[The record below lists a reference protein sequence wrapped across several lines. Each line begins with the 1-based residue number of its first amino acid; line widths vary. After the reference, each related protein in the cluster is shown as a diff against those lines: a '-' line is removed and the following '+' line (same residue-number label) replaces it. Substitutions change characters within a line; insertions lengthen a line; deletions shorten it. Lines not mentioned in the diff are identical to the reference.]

1 MQLDKMIEELKHS
14 GWTFELA
21 KLFAE
26 NILQYKDLGRNVVFD
41 FDNTVICG
49 DIGEKVLHH
58 FSDDYYQFKES
69 HKGFSPVFHFNDELI
84 TLEAKGALN
93 YYNHFLSYSALN
105 FNNDLYYKS
114 IPYAWAVQ
122 IMEGLTLKDLLG
134 ITEKVFPAFSQLDVE
149 GIKPFIYPAILKLIE
164 LLQNNGFECR
174 FITASNVWSVRKII
188 LEVINP
194 ILSKEG
200 VSHLVS
206 PDSVIGLEVLLQHK
220 TSHELRKDQQLV
232 NVEDYTE
239 MIKAEG
245 DQWLLTPNLNF
256 PVTAY
261 DGKVAAYHKHFG
273 MTQPLFC
280 FGDTTSDIN
289 LLAIAEHP
297 VWIARLENPD
307 ESEKV
312 WNGWSGK
319 TFIRERIQPIDSE
332 HHCKFLDW
340 ETLKNKDFSDTHP
353 MKDRLLESLR
363 LINR

>member
-1 MQLDKMIEELKHS
+1 MPLETLIEELQKS
-14 GWTFELA
+14 GWTPELS
-21 KLFAE
+21 KLFAK
-26 NILQYKDLGRNVVFD
+26 NILRYKDSGRNVVFD

-49 DIGEKVLHH
+49 DIGEKVLRT
-58 FSDDYYQFKES
+58 FNSDFYQFKES
-69 HKGFSPVFHFNDELI
+69 HKGFSPVFQFNNELI
-84 TLEAKGALN
+84 TLETKGALE

-134 ITEKVFPAFSQLDVE
+134 ITEKVFPAFTQPDVT

-164 LLQNNGFECR
+164 LLQKNGFECR

-188 LEVINP
+188 LEIINP
-194 ILSKEG
+194 LLKEQD
-200 VSHLVS
+200 VSHLIS

-220 TSHELRKDQQLV
+220 GSNELRKDQQLV

-273 MTQPLFC
+273 LTQPLFC

-289 LLAIAEHP
+289 LLAIAKHP
-297 VWIARLENPD
+297 VWIAKMENPT
-307 ESEKV
+307 EAEKI
-312 WNGWSGK
+312 WNGWNGK
-319 TFIRERIQPIDSE
+319 SFIKDRIQPIDSE
-332 HHCKFLDW
+332 HHCKFLNW
-340 ETLKNKDFSDTHP
+340 ETLQNKEFSDIHP
-353 MKDRLLESLR
+353 LKERLLESLR
-363 LINR
+363 VIER